1 MYIPEELFMIQVNA
15 HEQLSDHRRK
25 EIFFALVNA
34 QDRQMTVDQ
43 SRSFVVRFFKVNESS
58 VRRIEREG
66 IDNQWPPLCG

>member
-1 MYIPEELFMIQVNA
+1 MIQVNA

-43 SRSFVVRFFKVNESS
+43 SRSFVVRFS
-58 VRRIEREG
+58 R
-66 IDNQWPPLCG
+66 